1 MSSWLIFGLIMS
13 YLCIAYILIKWGN
26 MKCIGV
32 TPLRTPVF
40 MAILFTSGLE
50 VGGIMLPLIDFPR
63 FEDLINYPEYS
74 FTNPLAMEFAS
85 MGFAIWSG
93 YFMMCFYFCIIEPK
107 VRFFE
112 IPLVKF
118 LNTAVIIITCSFTT
132 YLFLSNLP
140 FYLPEF
146 GDGKNLNTFFYLVV
160 FLVISA
166 ATYSSTKIKYVRI
179 LSLTS
184 STLFFLLIIGM
195 WIASFT
201 IEQARFSEIFS
212 TSILLGDYFID
223 LPKFLLPINLY
234 HEFYLYWWFSWYIMI
249 GQFLARFV
257 GGVRTYQL
265 LLMILFIPSIPLAM
279 WFSVIFIYYQ
289 NNIEIYGMYNLLMMF
304 VGTLFV
310 INSLDSLIRLYT
322 DNLNITTKKL
332 GTRNYLL
339 INIFSLCVLT
349 LMYNFEFLQIEWI
362 GAIVAGLFIA
372 CICFILLNKFKIV
385 NQIDSSPIENKLDF
399 DKVKSIS

>member
-1 MSSWLIFGLIMS
+1 
-13 YLCIAYILIKWGN
+13 
-26 MKCIGV
+26 
-32 TPLRTPVF
+32 
-40 MAILFTSGLE
+40 
-50 VGGIMLPLIDFPR
+50 
-63 FEDLINYPEYS
+63 
-74 FTNPLAMEFAS
+74 
-85 MGFAIWSG
+85 
-93 YFMMCFYFCIIEPK
+93 
-107 VRFFE
+107 
-112 IPLVKF
+112 
-118 LNTAVIIITCSFTT
+118 
-132 YLFLSNLP
+132 
-140 FYLPEF
+140 
-146 GDGKNLNTFFYLVV
+146 
-160 FLVISA
+160 
-166 ATYSSTKIKYVRI
+166 
-179 LSLTS
+179 
-184 STLFFLLIIGM
+184 M

>member
-1 MSSWLIFGLIMS
+1 
-13 YLCIAYILIKWGN
+13 
-26 MKCIGV
+26 
-32 TPLRTPVF
+32 
-40 MAILFTSGLE
+40 
-50 VGGIMLPLIDFPR
+50 
-63 FEDLINYPEYS
+63 
-74 FTNPLAMEFAS
+74 
-85 MGFAIWSG
+85 
-93 YFMMCFYFCIIEPK
+93 
-107 VRFFE
+107 
-112 IPLVKF
+112 
-118 LNTAVIIITCSFTT
+118 
-132 YLFLSNLP
+132 
-140 FYLPEF
+140 
-146 GDGKNLNTFFYLVV
+146 
-160 FLVISA
+160 
-166 ATYSSTKIKYVRI
+166 
-179 LSLTS
+179 
-184 STLFFLLIIGM
+184 
-195 WIASFT
+195 
-201 IEQARFSEIFS
+201 
-212 TSILLGDYFID
+212 
-223 LPKFLLPINLY
+223 
-234 HEFYLYWWFSWYIMI
+234 MI

-265 LLMILFIPSIPLAM
+265 LLMILFIPSIPLAL
-279 WFSVIFIYYQ
+279 WFSVIYIYYQ
-289 NNIEIYGMYNLLMMF
+289 NNFEIYGMYNLLMMF